1 MKKVFLSMLMS
12 LSLGLCVAQ
21 SVPYEYTITS
31 SHTISLHRY
40 TGSETSIVIPD
51 TINVNGTKYPVTAI
65 DTAYLSF
72 SPLMTVT
79 VPSTITE
86 IAYDAFAGVKS
97 VIYNGPATGSPWG
110 AVCANGVVDGYFIFS
125 DAEKENLIAY
135 AGSSA
140 NVEIPESVKNIG
152 KSAFERNENLQTVTM
167 AGSVV
172 SIGESAFSYSKNLTS
187 INIPN
192 TVESIGFAAF
202 SGCSSLDS
210 ITIPSSVSSIDMS
223 AFNGCSSLTIYCDFA
238 SKPDGW
244 HDNWNPSWSQCPVV
258 WLKSQANMFEY
269 TLDES
274 SHTAG
279 IRYYIGNEK
288 DVVIPDVV
296 NINGVDYRVT
306 SIDTTIHYD
315 LNTVTVPSTITS
327 IYHSAFRGVKNVIY
341 SGTATGSPW
350 GALVANGVVDGDFV
364 YLDSYKYYLAAFI
377 GNDTIAIIPDD
388 VHIIGPNAFADNRKL
403 TTVVMTSVDSIENNA
418 FSSCS
423 NLVEVR
429 MSNTVS
435 KIGDYAFG
443 WCGKLKWINI
453 PNSVYSIGNA
463 VFSSCGNLLCQQY
476 DSALYIGN
484 TENPYLF
491 LVKAWST
498 AIPNCQI
505 NSNCRFINNNAFSS
519 CSNLERITIP
529 ESVRGI
535 GSSAF
540 SGCSSLTIYCEF
552 ASKPAGWS
560 DDWISLWNP
569 CPVVW
574 LKSPANLFECTLNE
588 NAKTAGIRYYKGN
601 EKDIVIPNTIN
612 INGVDYR
619 VTSIDTTIHYDLN
632 SVTVPNTVTSIYHSA
647 FRGVKNVIYSG
658 TATGSPW
665 GALVANGVVDGDF
678 IYLDSYKYYLAAFI
692 GTDTIAIIPDDVHI
706 IGPNAFADNR
716 KLTTVVMTS
725 VDSIENS
732 AFSGCSNLAYIT
744 IPNSV
749 DKIGDYAFGWCSSL
763 KSITIPTSVF
773 GMGSYVFTSCSKLTI
788 YCDAAS
794 KPESWPDNWVA
805 SWDPCPVVWNTPAP
819 VKYTLTVTAND
830 TLFGTV
836 TGSGTYNYGDT
847 IEVVA
852 KPNEGYEFIGWSDGV
867 KESTRRVGVRKD
879 MTLTANFQKIE
890 EKTYVI
896 TVVANDTLFGTVT
909 GSGTYNYGDTIEVV
923 AKPNEGYEFI
933 GWSDGVKESTRRVGI
948 WKDMTL
954 TANFQKIEIETF
966 VISVVANDTL
976 FGTVTGSGTYNYGDT
991 VEVVAKPNEGYEF
1004 IGWSDGVK
1012 ESTRRVGVRKDM
1024 TLIANFQKIEEETFV
1039 ITVVANDTLFGT
1051 VTGSGTYNYGD
1062 TIVVVAKPNEGY
1074 EFIGWSDGVKESTRR
1089 VGVWKDMTLTANF
1102 QKIEEET
1109 FVITVVANDTLF
1121 GTVTG
1126 SGTYN
1131 YGDTIEVVAKPNEGY
1146 EFIGWSDGVKEST
1159 RRVGIWKD
1167 MTLTANFRKLFNPNC
1182 IVGNLKYIITDTLAK
1197 KAELRGLV
1205 NDTNYM
1211 IIPANIVYDGLQY
1224 TVTSIGKDAF
1234 SGCAQLDSIAIPTT
1248 IATIGA
1254 NAFAGCT
1261 GVMSLIVPDGV
1272 STIGS
1277 NAFLKVKNVVYH
1289 GAAAGE
1295 PWGALTVNGTFDGD
1309 FILSTD
1315 NLTVYTGTDSVVAIP
1330 DSISSIGDN
1339 AFEGCIT
1346 VTEVVIPETV
1356 TEIGSNAFSGCE
1368 NLTTVNIPASVT
1380 SISDSAFANCASLDS
1395 VVLPDSLT
1403 EIGHGAFNGCSNL
1416 SAIDI
1421 PETVKSIG
1429 TSAFAGCSKL
1439 DTVYIPESVTELGSN
1454 AFSGC
1459 ISLTSVNI
1467 PKSIESISDS
1477 AFANCTSLDAVVL
1490 PEKLT
1495 EIGNGAFNNC
1505 SNLSVIDIPKSV
1517 STIGESAFANCA
1529 KLDSVVLPERLTGIG
1544 NGAFTSC
1551 TSLSTIEIPKSVEN
1565 IGAAAFAG
1573 CTKLDSVTIP
1583 ASVTTIGDSAFSG
1596 CTSLTNIGIPTS
1608 ITTIGANTFSGCVK
1622 LDSVAIPASVT
1633 EIGSSAFNGCASLSS
1648 IDIPSSVT
1656 QIGEGA
1662 FAFCSSL
1669 TTVQIGEIKS
1679 AESNS
1684 GSKSIVTLADD
1695 SDVAIGARA
1704 FYGCEG
1710 LESVF
1715 IPLSVTVIGDS
1726 AFAGCKNLTI
1736 YCEAETKP
1744 AEWSIDW
1751 NPENCK
1757 VVWGYKAAANNG
1769 ENQGNENQGGENQGE
1784 GNQGNENNNEP
1795 ITAVSEELADSIS
1808 IYAHHNIIVVENA
1821 DSEIRVYD
1829 AMGRL
1834 IVETPHCDVSTEI
1847 RVNRVGI
1854 YIVKT
1859 GNVVKR
1865 VVIND

>member
-1 MKKVFLSMLMS
+1 MLMS
-12 LSLGLCVAQ
+12 LSVGLCVAQ
-21 SVPYEYTITS
+21 SVPYEYTITDANA
-31 SHTISLHRY
+31 HTVCIHKY
-40 TGSETSIVIPD
+40 TGSETTIEIPS
-51 TINVNGTKYPVTAI
+51 TIKIDSTDYTVTAI
-65 DTAYLSF
+65 DT
-72 SPLMTVT
+72 
-79 VPSTITE
+79 
-86 IAYDAFAGVKS
+86 
-97 VIYNGPATGSPWG
+97 
-110 AVCANGVVDGYFIFS
+110 
-125 DAEKENLIAY
+125 
-135 AGSSA
+135 
-140 NVEIPESVKNIG
+140 
-152 KSAFERNENLQTVTM
+152 
-167 AGSVV
+167 
-172 SIGESAFSYSKNLTS
+172 
-187 INIPN
+187 
-192 TVESIGFAAF
+192 
-202 SGCSSLDS
+202 
-210 ITIPSSVSSIDMS
+210 
-223 AFNGCSSLTIYCDFA
+223 TIY
-238 SKPDGW
+238 
-244 HDNWNPSWSQCPVV
+244 
-258 WLKSQANMFEY
+258 
-269 TLDES
+269 
-274 SHTAG
+274 
-279 IRYYIGNEK
+279 
-288 DVVIPDVV
+288 
-296 NINGVDYRVT
+296 
-306 SIDTTIHYD
+306 YD
-315 LNTVTVPSTITS
+315 LKTVTVPSTITS
-327 IYHSAFRGVKNVIY
+327 IYRGAFDGAKNVIY

-350 GALVANGVVDGDFV
+350 GALVANGVVEGDFI
-364 YLDSYKYYLAAFI
+364 YADSYKYYLAAYI
-377 GNDTIAIIPDD
+377 GTDTIVRIPDD
-388 VHIIGPNAFADNRKL
+388 VRIIGRKAFSKSSEL
-403 TTVVMTSVDSIENNA
+403 TTVRMTAVDSIEDYA

-423 NLVEVR
+423 NLADVR
-429 MSNTVS
+429 LSNTVR

-453 PNSVYSIGNA
+453 PNSVFSVGES
-463 VFSSCGNLLCQQY
+463 VFSSCGNLMCEQY

-498 AIPNCQI
+498 DIPNCRI
-505 NSNCRFINNNAFSS
+505 NSNCRFINNNAFNS
-519 CSNLERITIP
+519 CDKLERITIP
-529 ESVRGI
+529 ESVRCI
-535 GSSAF
+535 GGWAF
-540 SGCSSLTIYCEF
+540 YGCSNLTIYCDF
-552 ASKPAGWS
+552 ASKPARWN
-560 DDWISLWNP
+560 DDWNPSWNA

-574 LKSPANLFECTLNE
+574 LKSPENLFEYTLNE
-588 NAKTAGIRYYKGN
+588 SAQTVGIRYYKGHD
-601 EKDIVIPNTIN
+601 KDIEIPDTVN

-619 VTSIDTTIHYDLN
+619 VTSIDTTIHYELN

-658 TATGSPW
+658 AATGSPW
-665 GALVANGVVDGDF
+665 GALVANGVVEGDF
-678 IYLDSYKYYLAAFI
+678 IYTNSYKYCLAAFI
-692 GTDTIAIIPDDVHI
+692 GSDTLARIPDNVSI
-706 IGPNAFADNR
+706 IGSNAFADNR
-716 KLTTVVMTS
+716 VLTTVVMTAI
-725 VDSIENS
+725 DSIENN
-732 AFSGCSNLAYIT
+732 AFSSCSNLVNVRLS
-744 IPNSV
+744 NSV
-749 DKIGDYAFGWCSSL
+749 RKIGDYAFGWCSSL

-773 GMGSYVFTSCSKLTI
+773 GMGSYVFTGCSNLTI
-788 YCDAAS
+788 HCDAAS
-794 KPESWPDNWVA
+794 KPASWPDNWVA
-805 SWDPCPVVWNTPAP
+805 SWDPCPVVWNTPAL
-819 VKYTLTVTAND
+819 VKYTLTVISND
-830 TLFGTV
+830 TLFGMV
-836 TGSGTYNYGDT
+836 TGSGIYNANDSIIIT
-847 IEVVA
+847 A
-852 KPNEGYEFIGWSDGV
+852 KPNEGYEFIGWSDGN
-867 KESTRRVGVRKD
+867 KLAERVIGVWKD
-879 MTLTANFQKIE
+879 LSFTANFQKIE
-890 EKTYVI
+890 
-896 TVVANDTLFGTVT
+896 
-909 GSGTYNYGDTIEVV
+909 
-923 AKPNEGYEFI
+923 
-933 GWSDGVKESTRRVGI
+933 VK
-948 WKDMTL
+948 
-954 TANFQKIEIETF
+954 TF

-976 FGTVTGSGTYNYGDT
+976 FGTVTGSGTYNYC
-991 VEVVAKPNEGYEF
+991 
-1004 IGWSDGVK
+1004 
-1012 ESTRRVGVRKDM
+1012 
-1024 TLIANFQKIEEETFV
+1024 
-1039 ITVVANDTLFGT
+1039 
-1051 VTGSGTYNYGD
+1051 D
-1062 TIVVVAKPNEGY
+1062 TIEVVAKPNEGY

-1102 QKIEEET
+1102 QKIEVKT
-1109 FVITVVANDTLF
+1109 FVISVVANDTLF
-1121 GTVTG
+1121 GTVIGSGTYNFCDTIEVVAKPNDGYEFVGWSDGVKESTRRVGVWKDMTLTANFQKIEIKTFVITIVANDTLFGMVTGSGTYNFCDTIEVVAKPNDGYEFVGWSDGVKESTRRVGVWKDMTLTANFQKIEIKTFVITIVANDTLFGMVTG

-1131 YGDTIEVVAKPNEGY
+1131 YCDTIEVVAKPNEGY
-1146 EFIGWSDGVKEST
+1146 EFIGWSDGVKESI
-1159 RRVGIWKD
+1159 RRVGVWKD

-1182 IVGNLKYIITDTLAK
+1182 FVGNLKYFITDTLAQ

-1224 TVTSIGKDAF
+1224 TVASIGKDAF

-1248 IATIGA
+1248 IVTIGA

-1277 NAFLKVKNVVYH
+1277 NAFLKVKNIVYH
-1289 GAAAGE
+1289 GAATGE

-1309 FILSTD
+1309 FIFSTD

-1459 ISLTSVNI
+1459 TNLTSVNI

-1490 PEKLT
+1490 PEKLA

-1505 SNLSVIDIPKSV
+1505 SNLSVID
-1517 STIGESAFANCA
+1517 
-1529 KLDSVVLPERLTGIG
+1529 
-1544 NGAFTSC
+1544 
-1551 TSLSTIEIPKSVEN
+1551 IPKSVEN

-1622 LDSVAIPASVT
+1622 LDSVAIPTSVT

-1656 QIGEGA
+1656 QIGDGA

-1669 TTVQIGEIKS
+1669 STVQIGEIKS

-1684 GSKSIVTLADD
+1684 DSKSIMTLADD

-1715 IPLSVTVIGDS
+1715 IPSSVTVIGDS
-1726 AFAGCKNLTI
+1726 AFVGCKNLTI

-1744 AEWSIDW
+1744 AEWSIVW

-1757 VVWGYKAAANNG
+1757 VVWGYKVAANNG
-1769 ENQGNENQGGENQGE
+1769 ENQGNENQGEENNGGNGNENQGE
-1784 GNQGNENNNEP
+1784 GNQGNENNNES
-1795 ITAVSEELADSIS
+1795 ITAVSEELAVAIS

-1821 DSEIRVYD
+1821 DSEIRVFN
-1829 AMGRL
+1829 AMGKLVCRDA
-1834 IVETPHCDVSTEI
+1834 I
-1847 RVNRVGI
+1847 NRVRAELHVNGTGI

-1859 GNVVKR
+1859 GYVVKR
-1865 VVIND
+1865 VMIND